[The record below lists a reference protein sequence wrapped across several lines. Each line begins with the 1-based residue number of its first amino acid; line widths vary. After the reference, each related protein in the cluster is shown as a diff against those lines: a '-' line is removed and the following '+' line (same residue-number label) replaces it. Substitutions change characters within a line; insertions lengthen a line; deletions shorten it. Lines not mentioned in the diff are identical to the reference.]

1 MFVSPLRP
9 IRAGSEARVRP
20 LKGGRRSRGGGLVR
34 PGRGRVRRRWR
45 GRGGGGRGGF
55 VALQA
60 GAALEERGERLHAR
74 SRRRFGGGGG
84 GVVGDDDAAE
94 ALHADESPVR
104 QSPAEVAV
112 RQESRGVR
120 KWQQPLLLTLFQRRL
135 ALALTRRFVVLR
147 PGEVG
152 HLREDGREKMKRKH
166 QISHILRVQPVEERR
181 AYQRLRGR
189 PEHVR
194 APSPGVAHQHVFR
207 GHGGDEQLPG
217 GEQTATL
224 RFEQAVFE
232 RHHRLHPRAPRVERA
247 LRSGGHHPTVFH
259 RLKRG

>member
-1 MFVSPLRP
+1 MPMNSRP
-9 IRAGSEARVRP
+9 
-20 LKGGRRSRGGGLVR
+20 
-34 PGRGRVRRRWR
+34 
-45 GRGGGGRGGF
+45 
-55 VALQA
+55 
-60 GAALEERGERLHAR
+60 
-74 SRRRFGGGGG
+74 
-84 GVVGDDDAAE
+84 
-94 ALHADESPVR
+94 

-135 ALALTRRFVVLR
+135 ALALTRRFVVLAPAR
-147 PGEVG
+147 
-152 HLREDGREKMKRKH
+152 LAISGRMVEKMKRKH

-217 GEQTATL
+217 GEQTAPC
-224 RFEQAVFE
+224 A
-232 RHHRLHPRAPRVERA
+232 
-247 LRSGGHHPTVFH
+247 
-259 RLKRG
+259 